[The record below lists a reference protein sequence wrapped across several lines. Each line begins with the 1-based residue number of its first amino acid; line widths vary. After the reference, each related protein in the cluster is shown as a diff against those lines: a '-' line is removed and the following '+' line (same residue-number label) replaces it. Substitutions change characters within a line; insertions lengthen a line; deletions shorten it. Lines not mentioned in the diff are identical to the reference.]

1 MNLKIRPVSV
11 SDRTALIKI
20 LENTPEFKPSEI
32 VIAKEVLD
40 SCLKDTVN
48 SGYFFLVVED
58 NNKVAGYICYGPAPL
73 TDGTWDIY
81 WEAVAQGK
89 RGLGIGSSLIKA
101 AEKEIIK
108 SGGRLLLVETSST
121 AAYAKTRQF
130 YKRHGYIE
138 IARVPDF
145 YEPGDDKLILQK
157 KVK

>member
-1 MNLKIRPVSV
+1 MNLKIRPVSA

-32 VIAKEVLD
+32 IIAKEVLD
-40 SCLKDTVN
+40 SCLKDPVN
-48 SGYFFLVVED
+48 SGYFFLVAED

-130 YKRHGYIE
+130 YKRHGYSE

-157 KVK
+157 RLR